1 MSTSHNRPDRTPA
14 RRAVPVL
21 LSLGLLLWIGWL
33 LVAIARLDQPHPLP
47 TRPTG
52 PMTITIPSIGV
63 KAGIVGVGLEANG
76 AMQVPDPDQ
85 VGWYKRGPRPGAP
98 GPAVLIGHVD
108 SRTSPAVFY
117 RLGQL
122 RPGDEILVGH
132 RDGSTTR
139 FIVGRL
145 ERHPKTALPTKPHL
159 AHDVQAPAPSDHLR
173 RQLQPRH
180 RPLPRQPHRLRRPA
194 RLLTAGRAPTCRS

>member
-1 MSTSHNRPDRTPA
+1 MSTYGTGSDRTPP
-14 RRAVPVL
+14 RRAVPAL

-33 LVAIARLDQPHPLP
+33 LPASGLLDQSHPRP
-47 TRPTG
+47 ARPTG

-63 KAGIVGVGLEANG
+63 KAGIVGVGLQADG
-76 AMQVPDPDQ
+76 AMQLPDPDQ

-108 SRTSPAVFY
+108 SRTDPAVFY
-117 RLGQL
+117 RLREL
-122 RPGDEILVGH
+122 RPGDEILIRQ

-145 ERHPKTALPTKPHL
+145 ERHPKTALPTNRIWPTTSKP
-159 AHDVQAPAPSDHLR
+159 VLR
-173 RQLQPRH
+173 LITCGGPFNDATGHYRDNLIVYA
-180 RPLPRQPHRLRRPA
+180 A
-194 RLLTAGRAPTCRS
+194 RAGS